1 MHLSTKICKYC
12 GKFGIEKLNGT
23 NIIVPNFGK
32 MYKSNPNLS
41 TINLC
46 KITMIII
53 LQNHTKYTQDAYQSH
68 LQQDF

>member
-32 MYKSNPNLS
+32 MYKSNPNLG
-41 TINLC
+41 TVNLC
-46 KITMIII
+46 K
-53 LQNHTKYTQDAYQSH
+53 LQ
-68 LQQDF
+68 